1 MKADNL
7 SPFFKRVNTLPKI
20 LQKIIYSIIWIS
32 PFELFVILMYSS
44 TSTLNVVDPRKNE
57 SLPKLAAY
65 LKESPLNQLDK
76 SSDLS
81 SLLIERTK
89 ELEIIAGP
97 IYFLS
102 ILALVSLLSWYFKG
116 APRNKNRLVNILLN
130 PLLSVIPLSLIQIL
144 SIFGSNTV
152 EQIHLLINSDL
163 QMNKFLGLTTYTYAN
178 IYSVSLL
185 SYLYFVFVCLVLIIG
200 NKKARNLI

>member
-7 SPFFKRVNTLPKI
+7 SPFFKWVNTLPKI

-32 PFELFVILMYSS
+32 PFELFVILMHSS
-44 TSTLNVVDPRKNE
+44 TSTLNVVDPLKNE

-102 ILALVSLLSWYFKG
+102 ILALVSLLSWY
-116 APRNKNRLVNILLN
+116 
-130 PLLSVIPLSLIQIL
+130 
-144 SIFGSNTV
+144 
-152 EQIHLLINSDL
+152 
-163 QMNKFLGLTTYTYAN
+163 
-178 IYSVSLL
+178 
-185 SYLYFVFVCLVLIIG
+185 
-200 NKKARNLI
+200 

>member
-1 MKADNL
+1 MH
-7 SPFFKRVNTLPKI
+7 
-20 LQKIIYSIIWIS
+20 
-32 PFELFVILMYSS
+32 SS
-44 TSTLNVVDPRKNE
+44 TSTLNVVDPNNNE

-65 LKESPLNQLDK
+65 LKESPLNQFDK

-81 SLLIERTK
+81 SLLVERTK

-152 EQIHLLINSDL
+152 KQIHLLVNSEL

>member
-7 SPFFKRVNTLPKI
+7 SPIFKWVNTLPKI

-65 LKESPLNQLDK
+65 LKESPLNQFDK

-130 PLLSVIPLSLIQIL
+130 PLLSVIPLSLIQIQ

-152 EQIHLLINSDL
+152 KQIHLLINSDL

-178 IYSVSLL
+178 IYLVSLL

>member
-7 SPFFKRVNTLPKI
+7 SPIFKWVNTLPKI

-65 LKESPLNQLDK
+65 LKESPLNQFDK

-130 PLLSVIPLSLIQIL
+130 PLLSVIPLSLIQIQ

-152 EQIHLLINSDL
+152 KQIHLLINSDL

-178 IYSVSLL
+178 IYTVSLL